1 MPVEKRE
8 PLGMSRDRANPVC
21 FPGMSSPMRVLG
33 LSNAMTCHSRS
44 PVCRDHV
51 CSIGQDLTRFGT
63 PGKYNAKLAG
73 WRCVSWQMRLSHVDA
88 KGAPLGI
95 RTR

>member
-21 FPGMSSPMRVLG
+21 FPGVSFPMRILG

-44 PVCRDHV
+44 PVSVVTTCA
-51 CSIGQDLTRFGT
+51 Q
-63 PGKYNAKLAG
+63 LAG
-73 WRCVSWQMRLSHVDA
+73 AARDSELLLSTMPDSLA
-88 KGAPLGI
+88 GAVCPG
-95 RTR
+95 R

>member
-21 FPGMSSPMRVLG
+21 FPGVSCLMRVWG

-44 PVCRDHV
+44 PLTVATTFAQLARAARDSEFLV
-51 CSIGQDLTRFGT
+51 SAMPNSMAGAAC
-63 PGKYNAKLAG
+63 PG
-73 WRCVSWQMRLSHVDA
+73 R
-88 KGAPLGI
+88 
-95 RTR
+95 